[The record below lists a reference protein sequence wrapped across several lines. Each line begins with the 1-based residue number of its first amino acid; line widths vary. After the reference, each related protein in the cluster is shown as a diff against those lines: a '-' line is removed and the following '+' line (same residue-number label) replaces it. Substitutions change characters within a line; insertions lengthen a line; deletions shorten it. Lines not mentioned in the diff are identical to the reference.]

1 MRAWVSAGWGMSTG
15 SGSADPAGEVLPG
28 VDRLDAV
35 DLPRVVDVDVD
46 DAGVGVRAADEGG
59 REGAVAEVVEV
70 AAVAGE
76 QARVLAALD
85 LLAEL
90 PGAHR
95 AAPPS

>member
-1 MRAWVSAGWGMSTG
+1 
-15 SGSADPAGEVLPG
+15 
-28 VDRLDAV
+28 
-35 DLPRVVDVDVD
+35 VDVDVD

-76 QARVLAALD
+76 QARVLAALH

-90 PGAHR
+90 AGAHR